1 MPQVD
6 FVTFL
11 LIIFWFVFFI
21 LFGFFSLNKNSL
33 LLLLNFQKKLN
44 IFFEFFTNTV
54 YFSKKNNIKELNIE
68 ENNSNKF

>member
-11 LIIFWFVFFI
+11 LIIFWFIFFI
-21 LFGFFSLNKNSL
+21 LFGFFSLNNNSL

-44 IFFEFFTNTV
+44 ICFEFFTNSV
-54 YFSKKNNIKELNIE
+54 YFVKKNNFKELNIE
-68 ENNSNKF
+68 ENNSTKF